1 MSTHTQH
8 IRPNRLTDKELEQ
21 HIRRTL
27 LQLESILMEMNH
39 SWNKPKSHA
48 IMATLREQLIET
60 SESLN
65 AATDVW
71 EYRQITMR

>member
-1 MSTHTQH
+1 
-8 IRPNRLTDKELEQ
+8 
-21 HIRRTL
+21 
-27 LQLESILMEMNH
+27 MEMNH

>member
-1 MSTHTQH
+1 
-8 IRPNRLTDKELEQ
+8 
-21 HIRRTL
+21 
-27 LQLESILMEMNH
+27 MEMNN

-48 IMATLREQLIET
+48 VMATLRSQLIET

-71 EYRQITMR
+71 EYRQISMR